1 MLTLYNFRNSVSPAV
16 LKRAK
21 NYFDEGKVGVSS
33 LTPDLSI
40 KVTVKGTQDYRVVI
54 KLDKSGNILNTKCD
68 CPYEYGGLCK
78 HITAVLLTLEKRL
91 EPVPD
96 FRSNPESNSAPKP
109 VTKPAE
115 APSSREIHSLIAE
128 YKQSDN
134 NEKKETVSPSEK
146 IRLEPILHFDT
157 RKHKLELSLKIGSGK
172 MYKVRDIKQLYFDFL
187 DGNYTVYGKSLAF
200 THRIDRLDGQS
211 GRLLKIIGSAEPVS
225 NYYYGKKDTVYVSGM
240 YLDDL
245 FELYRD
251 NGVLIDE
258 KSFSVKFEDPSI
270 TFSLK
275 RNPDDRFTLK
285 TNCKLKLIGAGLR
298 SYFIDEKAQTV
309 FAADP
314 QFTRAV
320 CKLYETVHGSR
331 SIRISE
337 KDMPKFY
344 SAVLKKAADHIKI
357 NGLELIGEFIP
368 PELAAQLYI
377 DCGEDN
383 AVYADL
389 MFCYNENTYNGFAE
403 NNSPHYDEPGETA
416 AKNAVLRY
424 FEIRPGH
431 DHRSLVITDDSAA
444 YELITS
450 GLTALSEIMELY
462 ISDKFRRM
470 IVRPPVK
477 PRVGVRL
484 SAGILEL
491 DISDDNY
498 SQEELSEILKAYH
511 TGAKYRRLK
520 DGSFAV
526 IGETL
531 PQLAEL
537 AQNLDLTDKDLMKKK
552 LKIPAYRMLYLDSLQ
567 NRADVRMSYNEEFK
581 KSVSDYRKSIED
593 PESLSVLAYS
603 QLGSRNTAFCSS
615 AENACRYRNR
625 GSPFGAY
632 RKDLQGEIRRGDNLL
647 SASCEGY

>member
-1 MLTLYNFRNSVSPAV
+1 MLSLYNFRNYVSPAV

-21 NYFDEGKVGVSS
+21 NYFDEGKVGVWS
-33 LTPDLSI
+33 LTPDLNI
-40 KVTVKGTQDYRVVI
+40 RVTVKGTQDYRVVI

-78 HITAVLLTLEKRL
+78 HITAVLLTLEKRFK
-91 EPVPD
+91 PIPD
-96 FRSNPESNSAPKP
+96 PESNSETKPAPKP
-109 VTKPAE
+109 ESKPVQAV
-115 APSSREIHSLIAE
+115 SSKEIRSLIAE

-134 NEKKETVSPSEK
+134 NEKKGTVPPSEK
-146 IRLEPILHFDT
+146 IRLEPMLYFDT

-172 MYKVRDIKQLYFDFL
+172 MYKVRDIERLYFDFL
-187 DGNYTVYGKSLAF
+187 EGNYTVYGKSLAF

-211 GRLLKIIGSAEPVS
+211 GRLLKIIGSAEPD
-225 NYYYGKKDTVYVSGM
+225 YYGKKDTAYVSGM

-270 TFSLK
+270 TFSLG
-275 RNPDDRFTLK
+275 RGPDDRFTLK

-309 FAADP
+309 FAAGS

-331 SIRISE
+331 SISISE
-337 KDMPKFY
+337 KDMPEFY

-383 AVYADL
+383 AVCADL

-431 DHRSLVITDDSAA
+431 GHRPLVITDDSAA

-498 SQEELSEILKAYH
+498 SQEELAEILKAYK
-511 TGAKYRRLK
+511 TGAKYRRLR

-537 AQNLDLTDKDLMKKK
+537 AKNLDLTDKDLMKKK

-567 NRADVRMSYNEEFK
+567 NRADVRMTFNKEFK
-581 KSVSDYRKSIED
+581 KRYPITEK
-593 PESLSVLAYS
+593 A
-603 QLGSRNTAFCSS
+603 SRIPKA
-615 AENACRYRNR
+615 
-625 GSPFGAY
+625 
-632 RKDLQGEIRRGDNLL
+632 
-647 SASCEGY
+647 